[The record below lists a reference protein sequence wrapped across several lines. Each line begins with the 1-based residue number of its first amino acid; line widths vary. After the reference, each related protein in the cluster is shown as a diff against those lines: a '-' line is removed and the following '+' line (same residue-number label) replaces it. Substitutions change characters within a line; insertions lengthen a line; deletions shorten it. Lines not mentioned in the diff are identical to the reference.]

1 MRLLQHIEKRA
12 RKLIELS
19 DAVWD
24 LAEVGL
30 HENKS
35 AELLASYLE
44 TEGFQVTRGVSGMP
58 SAFVAEYGR
67 GKPVIAL
74 LGEYDALPGLSQKVG
89 VVKDPARRGEAGHG
103 CGHNLLGVAAA
114 GAAVAVKD
122 AMAEGN
128 LAGTVRFYG
137 CPAEETLVGK
147 VFMVRDGLFSDVDIA
162 LTWHPGSLNSL
173 WAGSSLSLNSVKFKF
188 HGRTAHA
195 AGDPHSGRSA
205 LDAVELM
212 NVASNYLREHVVP
225 DARIHYVITNGGGE
239 PNIVPGEAEVWYYV
253 RAPLRKQVDEIYSRL
268 LKCAEGACLMT
279 ETSFE
284 TEFLAACYNTLHNNV
299 LGDLLMDKLNEVG
312 APRFTPEDYEFAAQM
327 TESFPAGIEASRKFL
342 KDQGLPFADKVL
354 CDFIVPPHDLGK
366 VSSGSTDVGDVSHVV
381 PTAQFTAASNVLGT
395 PGHSWQYTAAC
406 GMNIGHQGMLTA
418 AKVLAL
424 STVELLQ
431 NEAMIKGAW
440 ELFRKQKEGDPYVS
454 PLPEG
459 AEPPLHQL
467 KH

>member
-1 MRLLQHIEKRA
+1 MISVQQIEKRA
-12 RKLIELS
+12 KQLIELS
-19 DAVWD
+19 DAIWD

-30 HENKS
+30 HENQS
-35 AELLASYLE
+35 AALLAAFLE
-44 TEGFQVTRGVSGMP
+44 HEEFHVTRGIAGMP
-58 SAFVAEYGR
+58 SAFVAEYGK
-67 GKPVIAL
+67 GKPIIAI

-89 VVKDPARRGEAGHG
+89 VNKEAARAGAAGHG

-114 GAAVAVKD
+114 GAAVAAKE
-122 AMAEGN
+122 AMVEAG
-128 LAGTVRFYG
+128 LSGTVRFYG

-147 VFMVRDGLFSDVDIA
+147 VFMVRDGFFSDVDIA

-212 NVASNYLREHVVP
+212 NVSSNYLREHVIP
-225 DARIHYVITNGGGE
+225 EARIHYVITNGGGE

-253 RAPLRKQVDEIYSRL
+253 RAPLRKQVDEIYERL
-268 LKCAEGACLMT
+268 VNCAKGATLMT
-279 ETSFE
+279 DTTFG

-312 APRFTPEDYEFAAQM
+312 APVFSPADYDFAARM

-342 KDQGLPFADKVL
+342 KDQGLPYEGKVL

-366 VSSGSTDVGDVSHVV
+366 VSSGSTDVGDVSQVV
-381 PTAQFTAASNVLGT
+381 PTAQFTAASNVLGS

-431 NEAMIKGAW
+431 NEDLVSQAW
-440 ELFRKQKEGDPYVS
+440 DLFRKQKEGDPYVS

>member
-1 MRLLQHIEKRA
+1 MRFLQHIEKRA
-12 RKLIELS
+12 KMLIELS
-19 DAVWD
+19 DAIWD

-30 HENKS
+30 HENQS
-35 AELLASYLE
+35 AELLASYLD

-58 SAFVAEYGR
+58 SAFVAEFGR

-74 LGEYDALPGLSQKVG
+74 LGEYDALPGLSQKAG
-89 VVKDPARRGEAGHG
+89 VIKDPARRGAAGHG

-188 HGRTAHA
+188 HGKTAHA

-212 NVASNYLREHVVP
+212 NVAANYLREHIIP

-253 RAPLRKQVDEIYSRL
+253 RAPLRKQVDEIYQRL
-268 LKCAEGACLMT
+268 TKIAEGACLMT
-279 ETSFE
+279 ETSFDA
-284 TEFLAACYNTLHNNV
+284 EFLAACYNTLHNNV
-299 LGDLLMDKLNEVG
+299 LGDLFMDKLNEVG
-312 APRFTPEDYEFAAQM
+312 APQFGPDDYEFAARM
-327 TESFPAGIEASRKFL
+327 TESFPAGIEAARKFL
-342 KDQGLPFADKVL
+342 KDQGQPHADKVL

-366 VSSGSTDVGDVSHVV
+366 VSSGSTDVGDVSQVV

-424 STVELLQ
+424 ATLDLLTNPELVQKAQDLFAEQ
-431 NEAMIKGAW
+431 TKDNPYQCPLLPGA
-440 ELFRKQKEGDPYVS
+440 K
-454 PLPEG
+454 
-459 AEPPLHQL
+459 PPLHQL